1 MRKNSFFLILQ
12 RKTWKIKEKSL
23 SLQAEPI
30 NRNDSMKPNHNQ
42 KSKTSPFDSLRIIFV
57 LFALLSSQTLFSQ
70 DLENRRVPV
79 AGFFSDVY
87 DKEEIED
94 YYVNQYKRE
103 TGASS
108 YSIAIDFTHM
118 RHLIV
123 SEIDGHV
130 LFEKIPHEV
139 LLSRSHEMNS
149 DTVCIYP
156 DPSYIFLY
164 EKCGFELPFLK
175 KVDYIKECALKFS
188 PYYISNNNKKLFRCF
203 YFKGTALIKD
213 ISKIDK
219 GRVDWLLHS
228 YAIGKLSS
236 KRFVLVIDD
245 IQTYNPYVLLGELPI
260 WFPNLEIMDKSK
272 ESPERIIETGL

>member
-1 MRKNSFFLILQ
+1 
-12 RKTWKIKEKSL
+12 
-23 SLQAEPI
+23 
-30 NRNDSMKPNHNQ
+30 MKPNHNQ
-42 KSKTSPFDSLRIIFV
+42 ESKTSPFDSLRIIFV
-57 LFALLSSQTLFSQ
+57 LLALLSSQVLFSQ

-79 AGFFSDVY
+79 AGFLFDVY
-87 DKEEIED
+87 DKGEIED

-108 YSIAIDFTHM
+108 YSIAIDFTH
-118 RHLIV
+118 REHLIV

-139 LLSRSHEMNS
+139 LLNRFLEMYS

-156 DPSYIFLY
+156 NVYDEFLY
-164 EKCGFELPFLK
+164 KKCEFELPFFK
-175 KVDYIKECALKFS
+175 KIDYIKKCALKFS

-213 ISKIDK
+213 ISRIDK
-219 GRVDWLLHS
+219 VWANYLLDS
-228 YAIGKLSS
+228 YAIGDFKS
-236 KRFVLVIDD
+236 KRIVLVIDD
-245 IQTYNPYVLLGELPI
+245 IQTYTPYMQLEELPI
-260 WFPNLEIMDKSK
+260 WYPDLDIMDKSK